1 VLNTATINPN
11 DVRDQMQNQILNVHR
26 RLDVL
31 PFPTAVQVGGARRVQ
46 ERDRRT
52 RQERWTYAGIDGD
65 RSPAPFLSSYQST
78 GARYGLQEIGV
89 PWAAQHRAW
98 QAWQTNPGLFQK
110 TAQNAVDDETYRIN
124 NSEYIKETVSA

>member
-1 VLNTATINPN
+1 LSASKFWRRHTERGYFQTLAMTTAQPIRVVFPHITGRGPGSDILVLDRNEQPVDIGNIDNYVLNTATINPN

-52 RQERWTYAGIDGD
+52 RQERWT
-65 RSPAPFLSSYQST
+65 
-78 GARYGLQEIGV
+78 
-89 PWAAQHRAW
+89 
-98 QAWQTNPGLFQK
+98 
-110 TAQNAVDDETYRIN
+110 
-124 NSEYIKETVSA
+124 